1 MTVILVHLFKATSA
15 HRLVEGLLGSTRGVV
30 DGSGFPA
37 FLVAL
42 GAVEGAART
51 GAGLLVEGSLG
62 LAVGAAGSGAGAAGW
77 GDLDAFAEI

>member
-1 MTVILVHLFKATSA
+1 MTVILGHLFKATSS
-15 HRLVEGLLGSTRGVV
+15 HRLVEGLLGSMRGVV

-62 LAVGAAGSGAGAAGW
+62 VVVGTAGCDAGDAGW
-77 GDLDAFAEI
+77 GDLDAGVGI